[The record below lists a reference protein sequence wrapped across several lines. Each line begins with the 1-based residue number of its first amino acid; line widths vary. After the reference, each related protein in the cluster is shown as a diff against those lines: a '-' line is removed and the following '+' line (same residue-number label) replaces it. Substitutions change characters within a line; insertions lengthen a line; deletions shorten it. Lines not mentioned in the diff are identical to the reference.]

1 MKTPVLESLFNK
13 YAGLKACNFIKKRLQ
28 HRFFPVKFAKIL
40 RTPFFTEHVRW
51 LLLEISHELSL
62 YCIWEQWMVSFR
74 GTYWLCSV
82 YFILLHVF
90 CFFLFLSFLLIFLW
104 ILLLFGF
111 EVSLL
116 ILKTKQWSCFWIPKW
131 SFEGVVA
138 SALFISV

>member
-1 MKTPVLESLFNK
+1 MYFRIGVLKNFAMFTGKHLCWSLFFNK

-74 GTYWLCSV
+74 GTYWLTSV
-82 YFILLHVF
+82 YFILLHAF
-90 CFFLFLSFLLIFLW
+90 RFFLFLSFSLIFSW

-111 EVSLL
+111 EVSLS
-116 ILKTKQWSCFWIPKW
+116 ILNTKQWTYS
-131 SFEGVVA
+131 
-138 SALFISV
+138 